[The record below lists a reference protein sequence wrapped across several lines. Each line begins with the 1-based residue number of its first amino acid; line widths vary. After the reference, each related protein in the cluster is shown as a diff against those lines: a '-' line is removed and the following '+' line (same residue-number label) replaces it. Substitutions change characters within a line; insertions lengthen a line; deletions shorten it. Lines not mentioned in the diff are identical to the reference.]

1 MQERRAV
8 KRLYKIQMSYSKHII
23 MSALLGRTIT
33 HIRQHQWVCSSE
45 MLKEFLAFITDLS
58 RARVPESYVL
68 TRVTVI
74 PIWHLFR
81 TIQLGSSRHHTAG
94 GCIPQHQDDWN
105 MTRIATWWS
114 SHEEKLTE
122 PFTQIQMRMG
132 DAEEVRGSEA
142 LKFLVLANV
151 CPGLVLGGGVR
162 RPKLNCNIWMLEWQ
176 ELEGMPGHS
185 DTQTHPAS
193 PLSRLCVIKCISLVP
208 RLKVTIRTL
217 PV

>member
-1 MQERRAV
+1 MQERPAV

-94 GCIPQHQDDWN
+94 ACIPQHQDDWN

-114 SHEEKLTE
+114 SHRRRNSRNLLLRFKWECGRCVCEWGEEK
-122 PFTQIQMRMG
+122 
-132 DAEEVRGSEA
+132 RGSEA
-142 LKFLVLANV
+142 LKFLVWRMFA
-151 CPGLVLGGGVR
+151 
-162 RPKLNCNIWMLEWQ
+162 Q
-176 ELEGMPGHS
+176 
-185 DTQTHPAS
+185 A
-193 PLSRLCVIKCISLVP
+193 
-208 RLKVTIRTL
+208 
-217 PV
+217 

>member
-105 MTRIATWWS
+105 MTRIQD
-114 SHEEKLTE
+114 SHVMVITQEEKLTE
-122 PFTQIQMRMG
+122 PFTQIQMRMR
-132 DAEEVRGSEA
+132 EMCLWVRRGEKGIRSF
-142 LKFLVLANV
+142 KIPGLANV
-151 CPGLVLGGGVR
+151 CPGLVLGGGAR

-176 ELEGMPGHS
+176 ELRRNCRVTPIHNCLL
-185 DTQTHPAS
+185 S
-193 PLSRLCVIKCISLVP
+193 PDSLC
-208 RLKVTIRTL
+208 
-217 PV
+217 

>member
-105 MTRIATWWS
+105 MTRIQD
-114 SHEEKLTE
+114 SHVMVITRGETHGTFYSDSNENAGDVSVSEERRK
-122 PFTQIQMRMG
+122 G
-132 DAEEVRGSEA
+132 D
-142 LKFLVLANV
+142 
-151 CPGLVLGGGVR
+151 
-162 RPKLNCNIWMLEWQ
+162 PKL
-176 ELEGMPGHS
+176 
-185 DTQTHPAS
+185 
-193 PLSRLCVIKCISLVP
+193 
-208 RLKVTIRTL
+208 
-217 PV
+217 

>member
-114 SHEEKLTE
+114 SQEEKLTE
-122 PFTQIQMRMG
+122 PFTQIQMRLG
-132 DAEEVRGSEA
+132 DVSVSWGEEGIWSF
-142 LKFLVLANV
+142 KIPGLANV

-176 ELEGMPGHS
+176 ELRREGGSLRYTNTPCLLS
-185 DTQTHPAS
+185 SLQT
-193 PLSRLCVIKCISLVP
+193 LCDKMYFLGPKIKSHH
-208 RLKVTIRTL
+208 
-217 PV
+217 